1 MGEKLNTLYYAL
13 DLDDVLMQKK
23 LEKDINDLSRLD
35 DEFNKINATI
45 SKTFGQK
52 LNVPIHNDIKQLV
65 GELKTLASEWDAL
78 NIAQKRGVE
87 GGNITSN
94 YEKLSLKV
102 NELGK
107 SLATLYNESIRN
119 AKAQERLAAAQ
130 EKAERGAMDK
140 YYASLAKEQA
150 SFTKAQEKAIIAS
163 EKLAAAQEKQRS
175 KQRAGEFKEYIQ
187 SLTKQSDISKQMSA
201 YYKSLERQTAK
212 AAAEQEKMANA
223 QKRVANEVRKV
234 NGEFTLQNRLLS
246 NLKTLFTTYISIF
259 AVKSFIQ
266 SLAQVRGEFENQQ
279 IALRAILRDA
289 EAADKL
295 FGQIKS
301 FAVVSPFEFK
311 DLVGYA
317 KQLSA
322 FQVPVNELFETT
334 KRLADVS
341 AGLGVGMDRIILAYG
356 QVRSA
361 AVLRGQELRQFTEA
375 GIPLV
380 DELAKKFS
388 ELEGRVVSA
397 GDVFEKISNRMVSFE
412 MVKEIFE
419 DMTNEGGMFYMM
431 QEKQAESL
439 KGKIANLADAYDIML
454 NDIGEA
460 NDGIL
465 KGGVEGIAALF
476 SNWEKVWSIL
486 KTLILGYG
494 AYKTAIILAT
504 VAEKAHIALGT
515 SGSLLKTA
523 KNLIFVI
530 QNLREYRTALEA
542 TGMSARTFGAALGG
556 VIGILA
562 AIGVAIYEV
571 IQNSN
576 KLSNDLNKISSDEFS
591 GFRKMSDSLENLAE
605 KLKNTVQGSQEHR
618 DIIRQINNA
627 YGEYLPFVLNEKTAL
642 DAVANSTEQV
652 IEAMKKRKMMMAQQ
666 KGEEA
671 IQNEYGDE
679 NTKAKK
685 DLLDALSVVT
695 NSRKDAEAIIQ
706 IVTQKIDELGTEVK
720 IFEELQK
727 AFTDYYEG
735 AAPKELK
742 IFDVYESVNDLQEIT
757 LNIKKAE
764 EELAE
769 QNRITWGSSF
779 RTQKAR
785 EELEKL
791 EASFEAMRKKIRLE
805 GDTLDSNVKNA
816 IDEINKNE
824 KIAKIRWRVEFDGL
838 GQVEADRLIYQIEHP
853 LSKVIE
859 EVNKELTNQIK
870 DQKELDFIK
879 IKDPGKSLDE
889 IKQETITQFQS
900 AQKIL
905 DGLLKT
911 RKQWEGNKSVLD
923 SMKKDIEQTQRQIEL
938 YKERARLLGI
948 TDKLQKDSDKGK
960 DPNAERLKEQIDLI
974 KKAQAQYEKY
984 LQIMSPD
991 EATSKIKNE
1000 KEFERFILPF
1010 NPNTVADQLQ
1020 SIYDALSGTSGV
1032 QKLKN
1037 ELIEVGKVM
1046 NETFGSGNVDLLTRP
1061 MIDAA
1066 KLTAKGWEDAGEG
1079 IATVFSS
1086 AMGVEQNGE
1095 EVMIHITPI
1104 LPNGDVLS
1112 EDELNDYID
1121 SVLNGVQNIL
1131 EADSQKNGGLG
1142 IVLNVDSDTNIE
1154 RASKWGDELHLIQE
1168 KYYNIKQQILD
1179 IDNLSKGSPLG
1190 DIIGKIS
1197 KDGKDKIKKIIE
1209 GDLASINY
1217 TEAKKN
1223 FDRFLTDL
1231 TQELDSYKNKYN
1243 FYEQLLG
1250 ITGDQ
1255 DLAVNLAFNG
1265 NFEKAGEGIVE
1276 QIQQGMLKAASGT
1289 GLTLDQIMNL
1299 DFSKSADELGISEE
1313 LKKFLQKSVDEIGKI
1328 QVGNILDFQKLIA
1341 EYSSVEDKI
1350 KAIQNKGNA
1359 ERAKINETYARQR
1372 IDVDIETYTELE
1384 EQELAAMN
1392 ASKQRE
1398 DEAIR
1403 GLMSEMLQLTPFWQK
1418 LFGDLDELG
1427 YRSLTKL
1434 SDKAK
1439 EVLESAKVNKDKD
1452 GKVLGYT
1459 VEYDKKSYDV
1469 SVELFEKLRKQSNSL
1484 DKDLKKSNPFKT
1496 LFEAL
1501 KEGPKDGE
1509 DFFDFATRVTGSL
1522 NGIIG
1527 IATEVGSSLSEMFG
1541 AIGNDK
1547 AAEAID
1553 FSLQLGEALGNML
1566 TDLSSG
1572 NPVQMVTGM
1581 VKGVAK
1587 IVTLFSQKH
1596 DNKLEKQIQE
1606 SALAVQKLQGVY
1618 SELERMISR
1627 SLGGAEN
1634 LDLGIE
1640 YTPERLAEINNQLD
1654 TLRAKSKNNILFRI
1668 IYSSNIKELEKEQRK
1683 LQAYEEGGVYAV
1695 QRENLIRQQEEL
1707 IKQRQAEIDKKKTDQ
1722 SKVLDYENQI
1732 KELDDTIRHFA
1743 EDTLKN
1749 LYDID
1754 LKDWASQIGD
1764 SLVDAFSRGEDAAA
1778 AFDSTISDLMRN
1790 VTKKMVSLNILE
1802 PMFEK
1807 LRTYLFGSDGKS
1819 GAFGGDFKLNTEEVA
1834 GMKSYIDEIKNK
1846 GIPASQELYDAI
1858 NKALGGI
1865 MDLGAESGGSFGK
1878 DIKGVTE
1885 NTANL
1890 LGSYINA
1897 IRSSAALQEVYQ
1909 KNIATNVSGIYRT
1922 IGGSPNITTT
1932 IPPEIMVAISEPFKL
1947 NNSLLASIDANMNNV
1962 HSIAAN
1968 ALAQLVMIQANTYN
1982 TAMATRDTV
1991 EELRGVISPGHPK
2004 GGSGIKVLI

>member
-1 MGEKLNTLYYAL
+1 MPENLNTLYYAL
-13 DLDDVLMQKK
+13 ELDDIKMQKSF
-23 LEKDINDLSRLD
+23 EKDIQYLSKLD
-35 DEFNKINATI
+35 DEFNKINASI

-52 LNVPIHNDIKQLV
+52 ISVPIHNDIKQLV
-65 GELKTLASEWDAL
+65 DELKMLERQWNSL
-78 NIAQKRGVE
+78 NIVQKRGTE
-87 GGNITSN
+87 GIDITSN
-94 YEKLSLKV
+94 YEKLNVKV
-102 NELGK
+102 NELNR
-107 SLATLYNESIRN
+107 SLATLYNESLQS
-119 AKAQERLAAAQ
+119 AKNH
-130 EKAERGAMDK
+130 EK
-140 YYASLAKEQA
+140 SLKDE
-150 SFTKAQEKAIIAS
+150 EKAIEKLILAEEKRERAATRWYFKTQAKEALEFS
-163 EKLAAAQEKQRS
+163 KQQERAALATEKLAIALKKQREARQI
-175 KQRAGEFKEYIQ
+175 KQSSGEFKEYIQ
-187 SLTKQSDISKQMSA
+187 SLTRQSDISKQMSA
-201 YYKSLERQTAK
+201 YYKSLERQTART
-212 AAAEQEKMANA
+212 AAEQEKMANA
-223 QKRVANEVRKV
+223 QKRIASEVNKV
-234 NGEFTLQNRLLS
+234 NGEFTLQSRLLS
-246 NLKTLFTTYISIF
+246 NLKTLFTTYVSIF

-266 SLAQVRGEFENQQ
+266 NLAQVRGEFENQQ

-289 EAADKL
+289 EAADKI
-295 FGQIKS
+295 FSQIKS
-301 FAVVSPFEFK
+301 FAVISPFEFK
-311 DLVGYA
+311 DLVSYA

-465 KGGVEGIAALF
+465 KGGVEGIATLF
-476 SNWEKVWSIL
+476 ENWEKVL
-486 KTLILGYG
+486 KILGSVIASYG
-494 AYKTAIILAT
+494 TYKAVLISVSAIQKINIAT
-504 VAEKAHIALGT
+504 TMAAEY
-515 SGSLLKTA
+515 LKMA
-523 KNLIFVI
+523 KNLGFA
-530 QNLREYRTALEA
+530 TANMIAFNRASLMNPYTLLA
-542 TGMSARTFGAALGG
+542 TGIAAVVGSLILFSKESETISDRIDNLERSTNNFINSGERIDHLITNYEELSSKTNRTDA
-556 VIGILA
+556 
-562 AIGVAIYEV
+562 E
-571 IQNSN
+571 N
-576 KLSNDLNKISSDEFS
+576 KKLTVTMNELNKIVPNVTKSFDEYGNALDVNIEKVKQFTEAE
-591 GFRKMSDSLENLAE
+591 RKANKQRLEENLAASEQDIENLKKAISERTKILSMGGQMITKTQFAGEATISYELWEALDSPKRNEILDSLE
-605 KLKNTVQGSQEHR
+605 KLR
-618 DIIRQINNA
+618 
-627 YGEYLPFVLNEKTAL
+627 
-642 DAVANSTEQV
+642 
-652 IEAMKKRKMMMAQQ
+652 
-666 KGEEA
+666 
-671 IQNEYGDE
+671 E
-679 NTKAKK
+679 N
-685 DLLDALSVVT
+685 
-695 NSRKDAEAIIQ
+695 
-706 IVTQKIDELGTEVK
+706 
-720 IFEELQK
+720 
-727 AFTDYYEG
+727 
-735 AAPKELK
+735 
-742 IFDVYESVNDLQEIT
+742 
-757 LNIKKAE
+757 
-764 EELAE
+764 
-769 QNRITWGSSF
+769 
-779 RTQKAR
+779 
-785 EELEKL
+785 
-791 EASFEAMRKKIRLE
+791 
-805 GDTLDSNVKNA
+805 
-816 IDEINKNE
+816 
-824 KIAKIRWRVEFDGL
+824 
-838 GQVEADRLIYQIEHP
+838 
-853 LSKVIE
+853 LSKVENTAYDAKVALGIVVPPAKESKDFSISIQDLNDKLDKLSGKYKE
-859 EVNKELTNQIK
+859 EEINIAKVIDKEKTLNQV
-870 DQKELDFIK
+870 KE
-879 IKDPGKSLDE
+879 
-889 IKQETITQFQS
+889 ETITMYKQYES
-900 AQKIL
+900 AYNGYLESQKA
-905 DGLLKT
+905 GLKIN
-911 RKQWEGNKSVLD
+911 ESEMNS
-923 SMKKDIEQTQRQIEL
+923 SKKRMEL
-938 YKERARLLGI
+938 FKERARILGI
-948 TDKLQKDSDKGK
+948 LDELENKKENTK
-960 DPNAERLKEQIDLI
+960 DPNAERLKEQIDLL

-991 EATSKIKNE
+991 EAVNAIRLDKQFMALDIQ
-1000 KEFERFILPF
+1000 FE
-1010 NPNTVADQLQ
+1010 PNKVRERLQ
-1020 SIYDALSGTSGV
+1020 SIMNEITKLQQSPELD
-1032 QKLKN
+1032 KLK
-1037 ELIEVGKVM
+1037 I
-1046 NETFGSGNVDLLTRP
+1046 S
-1061 MIDAA
+1061 IQ
-1066 KLTAKGWEDAGEG
+1066 
-1079 IATVFSS
+1079 S
-1086 AMGVEQNGE
+1086 AF
-1095 EVMIHITPI
+1095 T
-1104 LPNGDVLS
+1104 
-1112 EDELNDYID
+1112 
-1121 SVLNGVQNIL
+1121 
-1131 EADSQKNGGLG
+1131 
-1142 IVLNVDSDTNIE
+1142 
-1154 RASKWGDELHLIQE
+1154 
-1168 KYYNIKQQILD
+1168 D
-1179 IDNLSKGSPLG
+1179 ID
-1190 DIIGKIS
+1190 
-1197 KDGKDKIKKIIE
+1197 
-1209 GDLASINY
+1209 Y
-1217 TEAKKN
+1217 TDAKKN
-1223 FDRFLTDL
+1223 FDKFLTDL

-1250 ITGDQ
+1250 ITGNQ

-1276 QIQQGMLKAASGT
+1276 QIQQGMLKAASST

-1341 EYSSVEDKI
+1341 EYSAVEDKI
-1350 KAIQNKGNA
+1350 KAIQNKGYA
-1359 ERAKINETYARQR
+1359 ERAKINETYSKAR
-1372 IDVDIETYTELE
+1372 IDVDIDTYTALE
-1384 EQELAAMN
+1384 EQQLAAMK

-1427 YRSLTKL
+1427 YRSLTEL

-1439 EVLESAKVNKDKD
+1439 EVVESAKVNEDKD

-1459 VEYDKKSYDV
+1459 VEYDKKSYDI
-1469 SVELFEKLRKQSNSL
+1469 SVELFEKLRRQSNSL

-1496 LFEAL
+1496 LFKTL
-1501 KEGPKDGE
+1501 KEGPQEGE
-1509 DFFDFATRVTGSL
+1509 DFFDFATRISKSL
-1522 NGIIG
+1522 NDIIVMA
-1527 IATEVGSSLSEMFG
+1527 IDVGSSLSEMFD

-1606 SALAVQKLQGVY
+1606 SALAVQKLQDVY

-1897 IRSSAALQEVYQ
+1897 IRSSSALQEVYQ

-1922 IGGSPNITTT
+1922 MGDSPNITTT
-1932 IPPEIMVAISEPFKL
+1932 IPPEIMAAISEPFKL

-1991 EELRGVISPGHPK
+1991 EELRGVISPGHSK

>member
-1 MGEKLNTLYYAL
+1 MAENLNTLYYAL
-13 DLDDVLMQKK
+13 DLDDVKMQQK
-23 LEKDINDLSRLD
+23 LDKDINDLSRLD

-52 LNVPIHNDIKQLV
+52 FNIPIHNDIKQLV

-94 YEKLSLKV
+94 YEKLSVKI

-119 AKAQERLAAAQ
+119 AKAQERLVAAQ
-130 EKAERGAMDK
+130 EKAEKAAMDK
-140 YYASLAKEQA
+140 YYASLAKEEEA
-150 SFTKAQEKAIIAS
+150 FTKAQEKAIISS
-163 EKLAAAQEKQRS
+163 EKLAKAQEKQIS

-234 NGEFTLQNRLLS
+234 NNEFTLQSRVLS

-259 AVKSFIQ
+259 AIKSFIQ
-266 SLAQVRGEFENQQ
+266 NLAQVRGEFENQQ

-289 EAADKL
+289 EAADKI

-301 FAVVSPFEFK
+301 FAVISPFEFK

-439 KGKIANLADAYDIML
+439 KGKISNLADAYDIML
-454 NDIGEA
+454 NDIGQA

-476 SNWEKVWSIL
+476 ENWQKVWSIL
-486 KTLILGYG
+486 KTLIIGYG

-523 KNLIFVI
+523 KNLGIVI
-530 QNLREYRTALEA
+530 SNLGRFQAALRA
-542 TGMSARTFGAALGG
+542 TGMSARSFGAAIGG
-556 VIGILA
+556 IIGILG

-571 IQNSN
+571 IKNSN
-576 KLSNDLNKISSDEFS
+576 KLSNELNKISRDEFS

-627 YGEYLPFVLNEKTAL
+627 YGEYLPFILDEKTAL

-671 IQNEYGDE
+671 IQDTYGAK
-679 NTKAKK
+679 NTKATT
-685 DLLDALSVVT
+685 DLLDALSLVT
-695 NSRKDAEAIIQ
+695 NSRKDAEAIMQ
-706 IVTQKIDELGTEVK
+706 IVSRKIDELGTKVK

-735 AAPKELK
+735 EAPKELK
-742 IFDVYESVNDLQEIT
+742 LFDVYESVNDLQKIT

-764 EELAE
+764 EDLAA
-769 QNRITWGSSF
+769 QNRITFGSSF
-779 RTQKAR
+779 NTRKAR

-791 EASFEAMRKKIRLE
+791 EESFKAMRENIGLE
-805 GDTLDSNVKNA
+805 GDTTELGVKNA

-838 GQVEADRLIYQIEHP
+838 SQDEANRLIYQIEHP

-859 EVNKELTNQIK
+859 EVNKELENQIK
-870 DQKELDFIK
+870 NQKELDFIK

-889 IKQETITQFQS
+889 IKQETIAQFQG

-905 DGLLKT
+905 EGLLET
-911 RKQWEGNKSVLD
+911 QKQWEGNEAVSN
-923 SMKKDIEQTQRQIEL
+923 SMKKDIEWTQRQIEL

-948 TDKLQKDSDKGK
+948 TDKLQEGGGK

-991 EATSKIKNE
+991 EALNAIRTDKQFMALDIQ
-1000 KEFERFILPF
+1000 FEPDKVRERLQIVMNDIGKLP
-1010 NPNTVADQLQ
+1010 Q
-1020 SIYDALSGTSGV
+1020 SPELE
-1032 QKLKN
+1032 KLKKS
-1037 ELIEVGKVM
+1037 IQS
-1046 NETFGSGNVDLLTRP
+1046 TFT
-1061 MIDAA
+1061 
-1066 KLTAKGWEDAGEG
+1066 
-1079 IATVFSS
+1079 
-1086 AMGVEQNGE
+1086 
-1095 EVMIHITPI
+1095 
-1104 LPNGDVLS
+1104 
-1112 EDELNDYID
+1112 
-1121 SVLNGVQNIL
+1121 
-1131 EADSQKNGGLG
+1131 
-1142 IVLNVDSDTNIE
+1142 
-1154 RASKWGDELHLIQE
+1154 
-1168 KYYNIKQQILD
+1168 D
-1179 IDNLSKGSPLG
+1179 ID
-1190 DIIGKIS
+1190 
-1197 KDGKDKIKKIIE
+1197 
-1209 GDLASINY
+1209 Y
-1217 TEAKKN
+1217 TDAKKN
-1223 FDRFLTDL
+1223 FDKFLSDL
-1231 TQELDSYKNKYN
+1231 TKELDTYKDKYN

-1255 DLAVNLAFNG
+1255 DLAVRLAFNG
-1265 NFEKAGEGIVE
+1265 DFEKAGKGIIE
-1276 QIQQGMLKAASGT
+1276 QIQQGMLDAAKGSD
-1289 GLTLDQIMNL
+1289 LSLDQIMNL
-1299 DFSKSADELGISEE
+1299 DFTKSADELGISEK
-1313 LKKFLQKSVDEIGKI
+1313 LKDFLQKSVDQIGKI
-1328 QVGNILDFQKLIA
+1328 QLGNVLDFEKLVA

-1350 KAIQNKGNA
+1350 KAIQNRASA
-1359 ERAKINETYARQR
+1359 ERIKISETYERQR
-1372 IDVDIETYTELE
+1372 INANADTYLALE
-1384 EQELAAMN
+1384 DQELAALS

-1398 DEAIR
+1398 DKAIR
-1403 GLMSEMLQLTPFWQK
+1403 DLMSEMLQLTPFWQK

-1427 YRSLTKL
+1427 YRSLTEL

-1439 EVLESAKVNKDKD
+1439 EVVDSAEVNKDKD

-1459 VEYDKKSYDV
+1459 VEYDEKSYDI
-1469 SVELFEKLRKQSNSL
+1469 SVELFEKLRKQTNSL

-1496 LFEAL
+1496 LFEDL
-1501 KEGPKDGE
+1501 KEGPKEGE
-1509 DFFDFATRVTGSL
+1509 KFGDFAKRISNSL
-1522 NGIIG
+1522 VGIIG
-1527 IATEVGSSLSEMFG
+1527 IANEVGGSLSGML
-1541 AIGNDK
+1541 
-1547 AAEAID
+1547 AALGDEDSAQAID
-1553 FSLQLGEALGNML
+1553 FVMQLGDAFGTLL
-1566 TDLSSG
+1566 SDLSSG
-1572 NPVQMVTGM
+1572 NPVQMIGGIIN
-1581 VKGVAK
+1581 GVAK
-1587 IVTLFSQKH
+1587 VVTLFSEKH
-1596 DNKLEKQIQE
+1596 DNKLEKQI
-1606 SALAVQKLQGVY
+1606 KN
-1618 SELERMISR
+1618 SELALKKLKYAYEDLDRVISKA
-1627 SLGGAEN
+1627 LGEQKYSYTQEQIKN
-1634 LDLGIE
+1634 LQE
-1640 YTPERLAEINNQLD
+1640 QQ
-1654 TLRAKSKNNILFRI
+1654 
-1668 IYSSNIKELEKEQRK
+1668 KELLYQAEKE
-1683 LQAYEEGGVYAV
+1683 
-1695 QRENLIRQQEEL
+1695 RQ
-1707 IKQRQAEIDKKKTDQ
+1707 KKKSDKGKIQ
-1722 SKVLDYENQI
+1722 
-1732 KELDDTIRHFA
+1732 
-1743 EDTLKN
+1743 
-1749 LYDID
+1749 D
-1754 LKDWASQIGD
+1754 LKREVIELNYAIEDLLNNLKDEIIGSTAAD
-1764 SLVDAFSRGEDAAA
+1764 VAKQLGDAFFEAFAAGEDAAIA
-1778 AFDSTISDLMRN
+1778 WGNTVNDIIGNVVKNMLISKFIEAPVQEAIDKLYADIMPDAVRAEEIN
-1790 VTKKMVSLNILE
+1790 KQIEEARKELE
-1802 PMFEK
+1802 DIQ
-1807 LRTYLFGSDGKS
+1807 SGKS
-1819 GAFGGDFKLNTEEVA
+1819 NFTDKVKQKDRVKKLNDTIDMLQKQLASIQVGGPLLSGEAFNEFENVL
-1834 GMKSYIDEIKNK
+1834 GMVGDDFQKIIDALPDDIKKYLLGGEGGEGLSK
-1846 GIPASQELYDAI
+1846 GIKGITEDTALLLASYLNAIRGSVLLQELY
-1858 NKALGGI
+1858 
-1865 MDLGAESGGSFGK
+1865 M
-1878 DIKGVTE
+1878 
-1885 NTANL
+1885 
-1890 LGSYINA
+1890 
-1897 IRSSAALQEVYQ
+1897 
-1909 KNIATNVSGIYRT
+1909 KNIDTNVAGIYQAM
-1922 IGGSPNITTT
+1922 GGSPNITTT
-1932 IPPEIMVAISEPFKL
+1932 TTIPPEIISAISEPFKQS
-1947 NNSLLASIDANMNNV
+1947 NSLLTRIDANMANV
-1962 HSIAAN
+1962 HSISAN
-1968 ALAQLVMIQANTYN
+1968 ALAQLVLIQANTYN
-1982 TAMATRDTV
+1982 TAMATREAV

-2004 GGSGIKVLI
+2004 GGNGIKVWA